1 MVQRFSPPPKPAPGA
16 WSLKT
21 SVYCGGL
28 GLCVHYGSGLCVFW
42 GWGHG
47 WACVGKGINDLCVLG
62 ERVREL
68 SVFWGN

>member
-1 MVQRFSPPPKPAPGA
+1 MVRRFSPPPKPAPGA

-21 SVYCGGL
+21 GVYCGAL
-28 GLCVHYGSGLCVFW
+28 GFCVHYGSGLCVFW

-47 WACVGKGINDLCVLG
+47 WVCVGKGINDLCVLG